1 MRTRSALAVLVA
13 LAAGL
18 VPLVVAAA
26 GQEGRPAAAPAAAP
40 DDDARRAAIERLL
53 ASLAAE
59 GVHLDLAAG
68 HVAVGAQVLMRD
80 QLIEHVLVGPGGAS
94 HEALF
99 STEVTPSLLNAAVLA
114 LGTTP
119 GRNATWHLRETPA
132 SEKPAGGTPATETP
146 ATESPAVE
154 QDRPGDGRGDDR
166 PEYRIE
172 PPSGDGLYLHA
183 GWREGDEVYF
193 FRVEDLIANLE
204 TGRSM
209 PRHRLVFL
217 GSRLAVI
224 PGMPPELSGAAPGE
238 PPREVF
244 VADFERN
251 LVNLIYFADGNTL
264 FTCVHG
270 DTNRQDIW
278 AANIWNLPEMQEPVL
293 LVFSRT
299 PLEACP
305 ASLRGRL
312 PEARRPDAPR

>member
-1 MRTRSALAVLVA
+1 MRTRLAIAVTAV
-13 LAAGL
+13 LAAGA
-18 VPLVVAAA
+18 VPFVVAATV
-26 GQEGRPAAAPAAAP
+26 QDGRPAPAPGAAP
-40 DDDARRAAIERLL
+40 DDDTRRAAIDRLL

-114 LGTTP
+114 LGTAP
-119 GRNATWHLRETPA
+119 GRNASWHLREAPPAETPP
-132 SEKPAGGTPATETP
+132 PAGEAPPA
-146 ATESPAVE
+146 E

-209 PRHRLVFL
+209 PRHRLVYL

-224 PGMPPELSGAAPGE
+224 PGMPPELSGAEPGE

-305 ASLRGRL
+305 PSLRARL
-312 PEARRPDAPR
+312 PEAKRPDAPR